1 MLYSATQQGL
11 KVMKQQKKSRKSA
24 RKRMPTVAL
33 KRVVIEFP
41 EPLLRRTE
49 EAASAL
55 GTNRSELIRRAVEQF
70 LKLQRKKVIQS
81 ELAAACEANAEFNR
95 QLCEEFAYIDSE
107 NL

>member
-1 MLYSATQQGL
+1 
-11 KVMKQQKKSRKSA
+11 MKQQKKSRKSA
-24 RKRMPTVAL
+24 RKPMPAVAL
-33 KRVVIEFP
+33 KRVAIEFP

-55 GTNRSELIRRAVEQF
+55 AINRSELIRQAVEQF
-70 LKLQRKKVIQS
+70 LRLQRKKAIQS

-95 QLCEEFAYIDSE
+95 QLCEEFAYVDSE